1 MARYGDQAA
10 PFTEVMRPAP
20 VDPYGIAK
28 VAAEET
34 LKVLGEVHEFEWNIA
49 VPHNIVGEGQKYDD
63 PYRNVMSIMLN
74 RNLQG
79 LPSIIYGDVNKQDVL
94 YIDCIDCLAQMGW
107 TQKLTK
113 KLLIGPDEEVV
124 TINDLASLC
133 ANETGQIANQF
144 IISAG
149 DLRITRYLLLRQSP

>member
-1 MARYGDQAA
+1 MVRYGDQAA

-63 PYRNVMSIMLN
+63 PYRN
-74 RNLQG
+74 
-79 LPSIIYGDVNKQDVL
+79 
-94 YIDCIDCLAQMGW
+94 
-107 TQKLTK
+107 
-113 KLLIGPDEEVV
+113 
-124 TINDLASLC
+124 
-133 ANETGQIANQF
+133 
-144 IISAG
+144 
-149 DLRITRYLLLRQSP
+149 